1 MQIKMIGTVKSNQ
14 IACGN
19 ECVELNEYVDKVI
32 DKLMVE
38 HDALVK
44 EQYYFKK
51 EFTEKEYIDMLND
64 VENKMDLV
72 PDELMKKVHGVY
84 FTESDARNSWRDQC
98 LSYKHGIERD
108 YKRYKEFQEY
118 IEDKR
123 RELMNIPTDC
133 IKVISNL
140 KEYTEKQ
147 CRYYYK
153 DVFQSYYDMFVDK
166 VKALCPDDKDYSKT
180 IKCVYEMKQSK
191 KAVKIL
197 NEFFNRMKSFVLQ
210 LIDKL
215 NEFSF
220 DKFVEVESEMKR
232 WINALFMYDF
242 DIYIVE
248 FIEKRLNYVDDEV
261 MSDSKLVKRYC
272 EHLMSEMNDAFIKE
286 LPEEL
291 DEHFKER
298 TLCFA
303 ERFNYYCSEFKPLM
317 NNDVKAIEHGSNTA
331 EIKDFVVEDSVEDSV
346 DENVKDSVKPG
357 SNTAEIKDFVVK
369 EPMEHKCS
377 GIKDSLV
384 EEIDDDDERTIESF
398 MKTLTDE
405 YIECNELLNKYNEY
419 FGTEYK
425 SSGFG
430 KLKVIQNN
438 FEKKSNV
445 KRQGKWLTLY
455 RKLNP

>member
-1 MQIKMIGTVKSNQ
+1 
-14 IACGN
+14 
-19 ECVELNEYVDKVI
+19 
-32 DKLMVE
+32 
-38 HDALVK
+38 
-44 EQYYFKK
+44 
-51 EFTEKEYIDMLND
+51 
-64 VENKMDLV
+64 
-72 PDELMKKVHGVY
+72 
-84 FTESDARNSWRDQC
+84 
-98 LSYKHGIERD
+98 
-108 YKRYKEFQEY
+108 
-118 IEDKR
+118 
-123 RELMNIPTDC
+123 
-133 IKVISNL
+133 
-140 KEYTEKQ
+140 
-147 CRYYYK
+147 
-153 DVFQSYYDMFVDK
+153 
-166 VKALCPDDKDYSKT
+166 
-180 IKCVYEMKQSK
+180 
-191 KAVKIL
+191 
-197 NEFFNRMKSFVLQ
+197 
-210 LIDKL
+210 
-215 NEFSF
+215 
-220 DKFVEVESEMKR
+220 MKR

-346 DENVKDSVKPG
+346 DENVKDSVKP
-357 SNTAEIKDFVVK
+357 VVK